1 MLKLHSLLRKG
12 ESIALIHIRTGKTGL
27 AHCLYTLHV
36 PEYESP
42 WCECGEGKETPRY
55 IIISCELESSRR
67 QVLTESTGR
76 ALSFLCL
83 SSDLKWARITT
94 RWFIRTGRIA
104 QFTLAVRLYNK
115 EEEEERVYKGEGG

>member
-27 AHCLYTLHV
+27 AYCLYTLRV

-42 WCECGEGKETPRY
+42 WCECGEGKETPRHV
-55 IIISCELESSRR
+55 IISYELESSRR
-67 QVLTESTGR
+67 QVLIKSTGR

-83 SSDLKWARITT
+83 SSDPKWARITA
-94 RWFIRTGRIA
+94 RWFIRTSRIA
-104 QFTLAVRLYNK
+104 QFTLAVRLYNE
-115 EEEEERVYKGEGG
+115 EEEEERVYEGEVG